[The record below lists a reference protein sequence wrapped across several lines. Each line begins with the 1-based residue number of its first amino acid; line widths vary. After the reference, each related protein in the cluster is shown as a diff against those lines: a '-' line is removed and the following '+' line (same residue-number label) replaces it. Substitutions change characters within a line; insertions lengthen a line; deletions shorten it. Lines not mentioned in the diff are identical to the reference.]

1 MGSGVFTE
9 TKSLIPEHWQEHH
22 FNRKNPSVGPGLSG
36 GELPTNRVMVKE
48 KTGQTEKEK
57 DTYRIHIFRY
67 ISYKYIM
74 KNLSSSVGQRSVYK
88 YE

>member
-9 TKSLIPEHWQEHH
+9 TKSLIPEHWQEHY
-22 FNRKNPSVGPGLSG
+22 FNRKNPLAGPVLSG
-36 GELPTNRVMVKE
+36 GSFLLIKEE